1 MDFSR
6 LRASTI
12 PGLLVERAR
21 ARPARVAFR
30 AKELGVY
37 RETTWAALA
46 ARVTAVAQGLAARFG
61 VGRGSTVAILGDP
74 CPEWTIAD
82 LAAQALGAVTYGI
95 YPTSAPGEVRY
106 LLEHGGARVVVVE
119 DQEHL
124 DKTLAVLDDC
134 PGVRGVIVVDTR
146 ALFMYRSAR
155 VHRFADVEAAG
166 RALASV
172 DALARLAAAVR
183 PDDAA
188 TIVYTSGTTGPP
200 KGALYRHGPHLAA
213 CANILAHYPI
223 LTKGEHRVVAML
235 PLCHTMGRNT
245 VITMPLLAD
254 VVPHYPES
262 LDTVAESLYEV
273 APTFVFT
280 VPRYLQKFAAHLL
293 VGMDASSPLK
303 RAAYR
308 AALALGTR
316 AVLPGRPEGEGV
328 SRGAMALPGRPERG
342 GVWGAISGP
351 PMRTIARA
359 LVFRW
364 LLEKVGFARVRL
376 LISSG
381 APLSPAVATLWQVWG
396 VNLCEAYGQTETGGA
411 VVSGQR
417 GPYPRPGDVGTPAP
431 NVEVALGDDG
441 ELRVR
446 GPDLFAGYWRDPEAT
461 SAAYRD
467 GWLLTGDVAERTAG
481 GALRLIDR
489 RKDLVITA
497 GGKNVSPS
505 QIETGLRASP
515 YVSDA
520 VVFGEGRKYLAALIE
535 MDYETVAEWARGRG
549 LTHTGYASLAG
560 HPEVTRL
567 LDGEIARANASL
579 GRVEQVKAFRVL
591 PRELDP
597 EREGEP
603 VTPTRKVKRRLM
615 LERYRDLVESMFA
628 SDEERRITA
637 EVAALTRTYKKES

>member
-30 AKELGVY
+30 AKQLGVY

-46 ARVTAVAQGLAARFG
+46 ARVAAVAQGLAARFG

-95 YPTSAPGEVRY
+95 YPTSAPGEARY
-106 LLEHGGARVVVVE
+106 LLEHGGACVVIVE

-124 DKTLAVLDDC
+124 DKTLAVLNDA

-146 ALFMYRSAR
+146 ALFMYRSPR

-188 TIVYTSGTTGPP
+188 TIVYTSGTTGHP
-200 KGALYRHGPHLAA
+200 KGALYRHGQHLAA
-213 CANILAHYPI
+213 CANILAHYPV
-223 LTKGEHRVVAML
+223 LTDGEHRVVAML

-254 VVPHYPES
+254 IVPHYPES
-262 LDTVAESLYEV
+262 LETVAESLYEV

-293 VGMDASSPLK
+293 VGIDASSPLK
-303 RAAYR
+303 RAAYH
-308 AALALGTR
+308 AALRLGAR
-316 AVLPGRPEGEGV
+316 AV
-328 SRGAMALPGRPERG
+328 SRGATALPGRDERG
-342 GVWGAISGP
+342 GVWGRLSRGATALPGRDERGGVGGASSGP
-351 PMRTIARA
+351 PLRLAARG

-381 APLSPAVATLWQVWG
+381 APLPPAAAPPWPG
-396 VNLCEAYGQTETGGA
+396 RGGNPGGA
-411 VVSGQR
+411 
-417 GPYPRPGDVGTPAP
+417 
-431 NVEVALGDDG
+431 
-441 ELRVR
+441 
-446 GPDLFAGYWRDPEAT
+446 
-461 SAAYRD
+461 
-467 GWLLTGDVAERTAG
+467 ER
-481 GALRLIDR
+481 
-489 RKDLVITA
+489 
-497 GGKNVSPS
+497 
-505 QIETGLRASP
+505 Q
-515 YVSDA
+515 
-520 VVFGEGRKYLAALIE
+520 
-535 MDYETVAEWARGRG
+535 
-549 LTHTGYASLAG
+549 
-560 HPEVTRL
+560 
-567 LDGEIARANASL
+567 
-579 GRVEQVKAFRVL
+579 
-591 PRELDP
+591 
-597 EREGEP
+597 
-603 VTPTRKVKRRLM
+603 
-615 LERYRDLVESMFA
+615 
-628 SDEERRITA
+628 
-637 EVAALTRTYKKES
+637 

>member
-46 ARVTAVAQGLAARFG
+46 ARVAAVAQGLAARFG

-106 LLEHGGARVVVVE
+106 LLEHGGARVVIVE

-124 DKTLAVLDDC
+124 DKTLAVLDDA

-146 ALFMYRSAR
+146 ALFMYRSTR
-155 VHRFADVEAAG
+155 VHRFADIEAAG
-166 RALASV
+166 RALAPV
-172 DALARLAAAVR
+172 DALARLAAGVR

-188 TIVYTSGTTGPP
+188 TIVYTSGTTGHP
-200 KGALYRHGPHLAA
+200 KGALYRHGQHLAA

-223 LTKGEHRVVAML
+223 LTDGEHRVVAML

-254 VVPHYPES
+254 IVPHYPES
-262 LDTVAESLYEV
+262 LATVAESLYEV

-293 VGMDASSPLK
+293 VGIDASTTLK
-303 RAAYR
+303 RAAYH
-308 AALALGTR
+308 AALRLGAR
-316 AVLPGRPEGEGV
+316 AV
-328 SRGAMALPGRPERG
+328 SRGATALPGRDERG

-351 PMRTIARA
+351 PMRIVARG

-381 APLSPAVATLWQVWG
+381 APLPPAVATLWQVWG

-411 VVSGQR
+411 LVSGQR
-417 GPYPRPGDVGTPAP
+417 GPYPRPGDVGAPAP

-467 GWLLTGDVAERTAG
+467 GWLLTGDVAERTAE
-481 GALRLIDR
+481 GALRLVDR

-535 MDYETVAEWARGRG
+535 MDYETVAEWARERG
-549 LTHTGYASLAG
+549 LTHTGYASLAA

-567 LDGEIARANASL
+567 LDAEIARANASF
-579 GRVEQVKAFRVL
+579 GRVEQVKTFRVL

-597 EREGEP
+597 EQEGEP

-615 LERYRDLVESMFA
+615 LERYHDLVESMFA

-637 EVAALTRTYKKES
+637 EVAALTRDKKES